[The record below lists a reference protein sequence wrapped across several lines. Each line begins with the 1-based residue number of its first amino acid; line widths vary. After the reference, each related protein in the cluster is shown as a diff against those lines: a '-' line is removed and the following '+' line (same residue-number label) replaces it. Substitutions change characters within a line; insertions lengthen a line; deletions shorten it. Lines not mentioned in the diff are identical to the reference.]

1 MKIFSWIS
9 VRWLVLGIVVLLVL
23 IQLVPVPRSNP
34 PVTADVAAPPE
45 VRVILRRACYD
56 CHSNETV
63 WPWYSRV
70 APASWLVAYDVAEG
84 RNEMNFS
91 TWNLLTPEQRAK
103 KLEEAWKQVS
113 EGEMPPWP
121 YVTAHRDS
129 HLSVE
134 DRAAL
139 RAWVLGSPGP
149 GADH

>member
-1 MKIFSWIS
+1 MRALSWAF

-34 PVTADVAAPPE
+34 PVTAEVPAPPE
-45 VRVILRRACYD
+45 VRAILRRACYD

-70 APASWLVAYDVAEG
+70 APASWLVAYDVAGG
-84 RNEMNFS
+84 RDEMNFS

-121 YVTAHRDS
+121 YSSAHRDS
-129 HLSVE
+129 HLSAQ
-134 DRAAL
+134 DRAAFRDWAL
-139 RAWVLGSPGP
+139 SSPPQGTR
-149 GADH
+149 